1 MKVEVDI
8 HREQLH
14 QLGELLQTIAENPE
28 PVQEDFEAEL
38 DRVEVKVS
46 ALLEQVETSIGGG
59 KAMKEQLEDMVTGL
73 EEARR
78 LSQEAEAILDEAVV
92 RQYSAFLQLYQPNPN
107 HKSKKVQYIP
117 LMSRFT
123 HHFIGGWRGCATKTE
138 NCLGRDKTSAGD
150 VFIAIKIVLIT
161 IHWVQLAF
169 DLAYSPFQVTLGRAQ
184 QQLEVDA
191 KEALRLAQVPSL

>member
-59 KAMKEQLEDMVTGL
+59 KAMKEQLEDLVTGL

-92 RQYSAFLQLYQPNPN
+92 RQY
-107 HKSKKVQYIP
+107 
-117 LMSRFT
+117 
-123 HHFIGGWRGCATKTE
+123 
-138 NCLGRDKTSAGD
+138 
-150 VFIAIKIVLIT
+150 
-161 IHWVQLAF
+161 LAF
-169 DLAYSPFQVTLGRAQ
+169 FITFEIPKKQYPILSDSNTFVHVIELS
-184 QQLEVDA
+184 D
-191 KEALRLAQVPSL
+191 

>member
-59 KAMKEQLEDMVTGL
+59 KAMKEQLEDLVTSL

-92 RQYSAFLQLYQPNPN
+92 RQYLAFFNPFEIPPPQKN
-107 HKSKKVQYIP
+107 NIP
-117 LMSRFT
+117 LMSRF
-123 HHFIGGWRGCATKTE
+123 
-138 NCLGRDKTSAGD
+138 
-150 VFIAIKIVLIT
+150 
-161 IHWVQLAF
+161 IHLCP
-169 DLAYSPFQVTLGRAQ
+169 Y
-184 QQLEVDA
+184 
-191 KEALRLAQVPSL
+191 LRTQ

>member
-46 ALLEQVETSIGGG
+46 ALLEQVEASIGGG
-59 KAMKEQLEDMVTGL
+59 KAMKDQLEDMVRSL

-92 RQYSAFLQLYQPNPN
+92 RQCSAFL
-107 HKSKKVQYIP
+107 H
-117 LMSRFT
+117 
-123 HHFIGGWRGCATKTE
+123 
-138 NCLGRDKTSAGD
+138 
-150 VFIAIKIVLIT
+150 LINT
-161 IHWVQLAF
+161 FEI
-169 DLAYSPFQVTLGRAQ
+169 
-184 QQLEVDA
+184 
-191 KEALRLAQVPSL
+191 

>member
-1 MKVEVDI
+1 MSEVSKSCKACDWHEGLSEINCIRCEENSETKKGRGGERLCKPCDTCYSLVKVEVDI

-59 KAMKEQLEDMVTGL
+59 KAMKEQLEDLVRSL

-92 RQYSAFLQLYQPNPN
+92 RQYLAFLHLYQ
-107 HKSKKVQYIP
+107 H
-117 LMSRFT
+117 L
-123 HHFIGGWRGCATKTE
+123 
-138 NCLGRDKTSAGD
+138 
-150 VFIAIKIVLIT
+150 
-161 IHWVQLAF
+161 
-169 DLAYSPFQVTLGRAQ
+169 
-184 QQLEVDA
+184 
-191 KEALRLAQVPSL
+191 